1 MITEALT
8 LMFAGLTG
16 GYLAARE
23 RHNRK
28 SIKHL
33 TERVQEINGYIEKKK
48 EEEEGGRVQPPT
60 GVASH
65 PDHWWQRFPISEEI
79 RKAAVKL
86 PSNKKEWDSAA
97 LHKIYPPPEKIKEI
111 SSKLADLDRH
121 LQQLEASHKELGERE
136 KMREEQYKK
145 AYLQYISTNI
155 AANKQK

>member
-1 MITEALT
+1 MIGEILT
-8 LMFAGLTG
+8 GVFAGLTA
-16 GYLAARE
+16 GYLFT
-23 RHNRK
+23 RHRHMEK
-28 SIKHL
+28 KEGE
-33 TERVQEINGYIEKKK
+33 ERVQPAEK
-48 EEEEGGRVQPPT
+48 G
-60 GVASH
+60 ASH

-97 LHKIYPPPEKIKEI
+97 LHKIYPPPEKMREI